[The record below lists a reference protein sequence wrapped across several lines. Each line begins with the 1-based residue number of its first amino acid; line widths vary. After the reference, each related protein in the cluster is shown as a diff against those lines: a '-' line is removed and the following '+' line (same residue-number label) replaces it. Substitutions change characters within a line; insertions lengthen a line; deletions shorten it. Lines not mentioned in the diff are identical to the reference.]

1 MTYLPR
7 IADAELTALLQAAG
21 AFENKL
27 GERWVDDG
35 AENLRRLARRL
46 EQSDHGKPSA
56 LAVIVPTGYGYVR
69 PGEVGV
75 IPIGALG
82 P

>member
-1 MTYLPR
+1 MDAVVEA
-7 IADAELTALLQAAG
+7 ADGRWA
-21 AFENKL
+21 AFEIKL

-35 AENLRRLARRL
+35 AASLRRLARRL
-46 EQSDHGKPSA
+46 EDSDHGTPSA
-56 LAVIVPTGYGYVR
+56 LAVIVPTGYGYVKPR
-69 PGEVGV
+69 EVDV